1 MDVEENI
8 WMRHLEMSA
17 SKPMLDKI
25 DDELRGVVHD
35 EQSNYL
41 RNLLGIP

>member
-8 WMRHLEMSA
+8 WMRHLEMRA

-25 DDELRGVVHD
+25 DDELGGRGA
-35 EQSNYL
+35 
-41 RNLLGIP
+41 

>member
-35 EQSNYL
+35 EESNYL

>member
-1 MDVEENI
+1 LTDVEENI

-25 DDELRGVVHD
+25 NDELGGVVHD
-35 EQSNYL
+35 E
-41 RNLLGIP
+41 

>member
-1 MDVEENI
+1 MDVEGNI

-35 EQSNYL
+35 EESNYL

>member
-25 DDELRGVVHD
+25 DDELRCVVHD
-35 EQSNYL
+35 EESNYL

>member
-25 DDELRGVVHD
+25 DDELGGVVHD
-35 EQSNYL
+35 E
-41 RNLLGIP
+41 